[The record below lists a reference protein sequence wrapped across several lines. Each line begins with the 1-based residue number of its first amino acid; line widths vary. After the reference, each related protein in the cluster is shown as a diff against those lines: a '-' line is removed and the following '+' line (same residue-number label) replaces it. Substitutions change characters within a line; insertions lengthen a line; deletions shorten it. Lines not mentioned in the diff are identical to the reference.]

1 MAAGRAGRLAMA
13 DGTVAVNAGC
23 GGGGGCG
30 GEAVVVVVVV
40 VVVARQWCGA
50 VLGVPSPRT
59 SW

>member
-1 MAAGRAGRLAMA
+1 MA